1 MATSEKP
8 EFVLFLSNECNFCR
22 NFLNKLKPT
31 DLIKKFNIVDID
43 AMQVI
48 PDEIDEIPCIYDGK
62 TIFKGKDAFTWLNE
76 RLSETLA
83 AANDGLLYSF
93 LDSEEKV
100 FNNYSLLEQK
110 NGSFGIGDSPLQNPS
125 NLGDPTRMT
134 VMNDNSNKNRTLDS
148 LMASRSS
155 DLTDFNKK

>member
-43 AMQVI
+43 AMQVV

-93 LDSEEKV
+93 LDS
-100 FNNYSLLEQK
+100 
-110 NGSFGIGDSPLQNPS
+110 
-125 NLGDPTRMT
+125 
-134 VMNDNSNKNRTLDS
+134 
-148 LMASRSS
+148 
-155 DLTDFNKK
+155 